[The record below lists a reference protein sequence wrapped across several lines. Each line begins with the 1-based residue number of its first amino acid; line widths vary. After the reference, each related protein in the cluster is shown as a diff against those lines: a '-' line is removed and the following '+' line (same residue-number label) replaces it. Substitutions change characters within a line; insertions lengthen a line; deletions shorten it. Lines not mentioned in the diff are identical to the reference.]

1 MRFVFIILIG
11 LASLKLSGQGQVS
24 LSLSLPQAALD
35 SAGART
41 GASVAYAYRQ
51 DFKKVPLVWSMGVGL
66 HYQSFNRSVEAKQ
79 GDPLIEERY
88 PREIL
93 QMPFQFGLGYRYDFI
108 GRNDLL
114 LMGGPSLSLYGN
126 QQGFIGVLG
135 GFFLQS
141 ELALRQELA
150 LQFGLRTTG
159 TVARTNFQL
168 SFLEIGM
175 VYRF

>member
-11 LASLKLSGQGQVS
+11 LGSLKLSGQSQVS
-24 LSLSLPQAALD
+24 LSLSLPQTALD

-41 GASVAYAYRQ
+41 GISLAYAYRG
-51 DFKKVPLVWSMGVGL
+51 DFKKMPLVGSVGLGL
-66 HYQSFNRSVEAKQ
+66 HYQSLNQSGEVKQ
-79 GDPLIEERY
+79 GDPLIKERY

-108 GRNDLL
+108 GRKDLL
-114 LMGGPSLSLYGN
+114 VLGGPSLSLYGN

-150 LQFGLRTTG
+150 LQFGLHTTG

-175 VYRF
+175 VHRF